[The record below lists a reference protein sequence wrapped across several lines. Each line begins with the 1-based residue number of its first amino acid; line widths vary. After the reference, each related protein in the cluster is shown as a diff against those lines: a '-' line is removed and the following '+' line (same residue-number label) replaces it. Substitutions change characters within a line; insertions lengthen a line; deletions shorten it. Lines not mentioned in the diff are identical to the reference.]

1 MTGSTAA
8 GSIAGFGSRLLAFLV
23 DAVVCDLL
31 ALFSGRRPGDPVY
44 GYIVLAAFLLIEFL
58 FVGLAGQT
66 PGMRVVGLV
75 VVRARDGDRPALRW
89 VLARTI
95 LLAFVV
101 PALILDA
108 TGRPLHDRAAGTSTL
123 KIPRRL

>member
-1 MTGSTAA
+1 MTEGSVAA
-8 GSIAGFGSRLLAFLV
+8 GSVAGFGPRLLAFLV

-44 GYIVLAAFLLIEFL
+44 GYIVLLAFLLIEFL

-66 PGMRVVGLV
+66 PGMRVVGIA
-75 VVRARDGDRPALRW
+75 VVRASDGGRAALRW
-89 VLARTI
+89 VLARTV

-101 PALILDA
+101 PALWPDGS
-108 TGRPLHDRAAGTSTL
+108 GRPLHDRAAGTST
-123 KIPRRL
+123 IRVR

>member
-1 MTGSTAA
+1 MTQ
-8 GSIAGFGSRLLAFLV
+8 GSIASVGSRLLAFLV

-44 GYIVLAAFLLIEFL
+44 GYIVLVAFLLIEFL

-66 PGMRVVGLV
+66 PGMRVVGIA
-75 VVRARDGDRPALRW
+75 VVRASDGGRAALRW
-89 VLARTI
+89 VLARTV

-101 PALILDA
+101 PAVWPDA
-108 TGRPLHDRAAGTSTL
+108 SGRPLHDRAAGTST
-123 KIPRRL
+123 IRVR

>member
-1 MTGSTAA
+1 MTANTSA

-44 GYIVLAAFLLIEFL
+44 GYIVFAAFLLVEFL

-66 PGMRVVGLV
+66 PGMRVVGLA
-75 VVRARDGDRPALRW
+75 VVRAHDGGRQRLGWIA
-89 VLARTI
+89 VRTI
-95 LLAFVV
+95 LLAVV
-101 PALILDA
+101 IPALLPDA
-108 TGRPLHDRAAGTSTL
+108 SGRCLHDRAAGTST
-123 KIPRRL
+123 IRLR

>member
-1 MTGSTAA
+1 MTAPHTSA
-8 GSIAGFGSRLLAFLV
+8 GAIAGFGSGLLAFLV

-66 PGMRVVGLV
+66 PGMRVVGIA
-75 VVRARDGDRPALRW
+75 VVRASDGGRAALRW
-89 VLARTI
+89 VLARTV
-95 LLAFVV
+95 LLAFVI
-101 PALILDA
+101 PALLPDSS
-108 TGRPLHDRAAGTSTL
+108 GRCLHDRAAGTST
-123 KIPRRL
+123 IRLR

>member
-1 MTGSTAA
+1 MTA
-8 GSIAGFGSRLLAFLV
+8 GASSGTIAGFGSRLLAFLV

-44 GYIVLAAFLLIEFL
+44 GYIVLGAFLLIEFL

-66 PGMRVVGLV
+66 PGMRVVGLA
-75 VVRARDGDRPALRW
+75 VVRAQDGGRAAVRW
-89 VLARTI
+89 VLARTV

-101 PALILDA
+101 PALIPDA
-108 TGRPLHDRAAGTSTL
+108 SGRPLHDRAAGTST
-123 KIPRRL
+123 IRLR